1 MSQTLEASFS
11 MLNVKVYDIKIG
23 KAQQQNYYRSM
34 TEKEKN
40 QGATKAQAKS
50 RPQPD

>member
-1 MSQTLEASFS
+1 

-23 KAQQQNYYRSM
+23 KAQQQNYRSM